1 MLKSYLVIVLT
12 CLLLLISACSKT
24 EEKEIVTNNETNS
37 ETQEESTSENTD
49 PADTKEEEG
58 EETTEEEE
66 KPEEDSSTDE
76 TEEIETPSDPGLK
89 VYQPSIGW
97 EKKFTDG
104 EDIVVTEK
112 VIAANDEYV
121 QFAMMVGGNQSIQIY
136 KWTPTEVTLVYEEV
150 SVEDASVNLLDSFT
164 PNGNPEVLLAE
175 GSAQWELVES
185 GVKLDVAYG
194 SFEDVYVIKKVT
206 DEVEDADTIY
216 TRYYAPGYGLVKETY
231 EVTGEYGYSGKSELE
246 IVEK

>member
-1 MLKSYLVIVLT
+1 M
-12 CLLLLISACSKT
+12 LLISACSKT

-185 GVKLDVAYG
+185 LVKLDVAYG

>member
-1 MLKSYLVIVLT
+1 M
-12 CLLLLISACSKT
+12 LLISACSKT

>member
-1 MLKSYLVIVLT
+1 MIVLQKSYLVIVLT
-12 CLLLLISACSKT
+12 CLLLVISACSKT

-37 ETQEESTSENTD
+37 ESQESTSEDTGS
-49 PADTKEEEG
+49 ADTKED
-58 EETTEEEE
+58 EETAEEE
-66 KPEEDSSTDE
+66 KSEEDSSTDE
-76 TEEIETPSDPGLK
+76 TDESDKPSDPGFK
-89 VYQPSIGW
+89 VYQPSVGW

-121 QFAMMVGGNQSIQIY
+121 QLAMMVGGNQSIQIY
-136 KWTPTEVTLVYEEV
+136 KWTPTEVALVYEEV
-150 SVEDASVNLLDSFT
+150 SVDDASVNLLDSFT
-164 PNGNPEVLLAE
+164 PNENPEVLLNE
-175 GSAQWELVES
+175 TSAQWELVES
-185 GVKLDVAYG
+185 GVKLDVVYG

-231 EVTGEYGYSGKSELE
+231 EVTGEYGYSGKAELE
-246 IVEK
+246 VVEK

>member
-1 MLKSYLVIVLT
+1 M
-12 CLLLLISACSKT
+12 LLISACSKT

-164 PNGNPEVLLAE
+164 PNGNPEVLLAK

-194 SFEDVYVIKKVT
+194 SFEDVYVINKVT